1 MVRGIIRK
9 FLYDTVIGNIQ
20 VVTSAE
26 HDLGGRKQAHCT
38 G

>member
-20 VVTSAE
+20 IVTSAG
-26 HDLGGRKQAHCT
+26 HDLGGGKQAHWT